1 MPTITA
7 RYRHSRLTAE
17 PERLGLEQI
26 WAVAR
31 QVRDQLCDS
40 GLERRLC
47 LERIEEQAC
56 DFEINDIAFEV
67 AWDLD
72 HCVATREGRRVLG
85 VTEYDPG
92 SPDGV
97 FVSVSG
103 GDDGMTDT
111 LLRSTIAHELG
122 HVVFDAPGWMMIPP
136 SRSDQSA
143 FATVPRGHDPRE
155 TRANE
160 FMGGLLVPPSLLR
173 IDWQRLA
180 RRRRFVASAT
190 GSRMFRGAPAYE
202 GTDQDADCLSEAIYE
217 LAERY
222 GVSPSF
228 IGVRL
233 ARYDLLRSN
242 RAVSVR

>member
-1 MPTITA
+1 MTIIA
-7 RYRHSRLTAE
+7 RYRHCRQTGR
-17 PERLGLEQI
+17 PQPLGLDQI

-47 LERIEEQAC
+47 LDGIEEQAC
-56 DFEINDIAFEV
+56 AFDINGITFEA
-67 AWDLD
+67 AWDLE

-92 SPDGV
+92 SPDCV

-122 HVVFDAPGWMMIPP
+122 HVIFDAPGWMVSLP
-136 SRSDQSA
+136 SADNRSA
-143 FATVPRGHDPRE
+143 FATDPRGYDPRE

-173 IDWQRLA
+173 VDWQRLA
-180 RRRRFVASAT
+180 RRRRFTASLV
-190 GSRMFRGAPAYE
+190 GSRMLRGAPAYD
-202 GTDQDADCLSEAIYE
+202 GGDQDADCLGEALYE
-217 LAERY
+217 LGERY
-222 GVSPSF
+222 GVSPTF

-233 ARYDLLRSN
+233 ARYDLLRASGP
-242 RAVSVR
+242 VSVV